1 MNSTHSPDTQGLSEI
16 QFDASMMDDFPAMVW
31 GVRLDGSACYY
42 NKAARAFSGDLRE
55 GAEGGAWL
63 DQVHPEDRNYCFTA
77 MRAAFDR
84 REPFEIEFRM
94 RRHDGEYRWLVDR
107 GAPMRNPSGEIT
119 GYLGV
124 AHDVTSH
131 RTADL
136 ARRESEE
143 QVRLLSAVTHD
154 MIWNWDLRS
163 RQVLCNAA
171 LVSTLGEFPSDTKSA
186 LAWWRGRLHPDDASR
201 VWQAFLR
208 AIEDGYAS
216 ISYEYRI
223 MDRTGEYLTVDD
235 HVSLIRD
242 HSRKLIRILGA
253 TRDVTKR
260 KQAEEAHVRMTRILE
275 ATTDLVSI
283 ITAEGQILFMNA
295 AGRRMLGMESRE
307 LDFHFSR
314 MHPEWAN
321 EIVLKEAVPAAIRD
335 GYWQGETALLH
346 SDGHEI
352 PVSQVVLS
360 HKRADGA
367 VEFLSSIMRDLS
379 DRKREEITRIEWAN
393 RYDAAIRA
401 SGQVLFDWNSF
412 TNEITYAGDLERLLG
427 HTLSE
432 MAGGLHR
439 FRELIHPFDLETFD
453 QEVQRVIVTR
463 EPFNLKF
470 RVLHKNESYVFIEA
484 KGYFFLDR
492 RGQIGRMVGF
502 FADVTAEHRAQEA
515 LARAHEGLEQR
526 VEERTAEL
534 ARTYLVIQDRALQQ
548 ESVAHLGQRALSGA
562 PLNSLLDEATA
573 LVRTIL
579 HADCCAVFEPSA
591 DGSELTFTAQ
601 TGWPEGCR
609 NARLPA
615 GRKSQP
621 GYSLLLR
628 ESVISENLEVE
639 KRFEVSD
646 AVTSAG
652 VASGVSVIIDA
663 DAGPIGALCAFT
675 LKKRAFIQDDVHFLQ
690 SVANVLSA
698 AIQRRRA
705 DENIRLAREQA
716 ETASRAKSE
725 FLSRMSHELRT
736 PLNAILGFTQLL
748 ELEPTSPTQYESISH
763 ISRAGKHL
771 LSLINEVLDITRIE
785 SGRLTFFPE
794 PTFLPD
800 FLRNVLDLIQPL
812 ATRHAINPKMDSSVA
827 ATAAHVLADP
837 QRLKQVFLNLLSN
850 AVKYNRPGGS
860 VVVSC
865 QEEGPR
871 VRINVIDTGKGIAAE
886 IMHRLFLPFERLG
899 AESTDIEGSGIGLA
913 LSRGIVTALDGELG
927 VESVPGQGST
937 FWVTLPRAQAA
948 PKSAPP
954 AAAAA
959 PSASA
964 PVPVSVESVPGAA
977 IKTLL
982 YIEDQD
988 LNLRLVERIIQTR
1001 KQYRLLTAVQ
1011 GSLGLALAREHR
1023 PDLVLLDLNLPD
1035 MTGDEVVRRLKSDPT
1050 LRHIPVLMVSADAM
1064 TDRIEQLMSLG
1075 ASGYLTK
1082 PYKVAELLG
1091 MIENMLAAH

>member
-1 MNSTHSPDTQGLSEI
+1 
-16 QFDASMMDDFPAMVW
+16 MMDDFPAMVW

-42 NKAARAFSGDLRE
+42 NKAARTFSGDLLE
-55 GAEGGAWL
+55 GAAGGAWL
-63 DQVHPEDRNYCFTA
+63 EQVHPEDRNYCFTA

-107 GAPMRNPSGEIT
+107 GSPMRNSAGEIT

-136 ARRESEE
+136 ARKESEE

-154 MIWNWDLRS
+154 MVWNWDLRS

-171 LVSTLGEFPSDTKSA
+171 LVSALGEFPSDTKRA
-186 LAWWRGRLHPDDASR
+186 LVWWRERLHPDDAGR
-201 VWQAFLR
+201 VWNAFQR
-208 AIEDGYAS
+208 AMEDGYAS

-223 MDRTGEYLTVDD
+223 KDRTGCYLTVDD

-242 HSRKLIRILGA
+242 HSRKLIRIIGA
-253 TRDVTKR
+253 TRDITKR
-260 KQAEEAHVRMTRILE
+260 KRAEEAQVRMTRILE
-275 ATTDLVSI
+275 ATTDLVSMV
-283 ITAEGQILFMNA
+283 TVEGQILFMNA
-295 AGRRMLGMESRE
+295 AGRKMLGLESGGS
-307 LDFHFSR
+307 LNINFSQ

-321 EIVLKEAVPAAIRD
+321 EIVLKEAVPSAIRD

-412 TNEITYAGDLERLLG
+412 NNEITYAGDIDRLLG
-427 HTLSE
+427 HSLSE
-432 MAGGLHR
+432 MAGGLDR
-439 FRELIHPFDLETFD
+439 FRKLIHPFDLETFD

-463 EPFNLKF
+463 DPFHLKF
-470 RVLHKNESYVFIEA
+470 RVLHKDESYVFIEA

-502 FADVTAEHRAQEA
+502 FADVTAQHRAQED
-515 LARAHEGLEQR
+515 LTRAHDGLEQR

-548 ESVAHLGQRALSGA
+548 ESVAHLGQRALGGA
-562 PLNSLLDEATA
+562 PLDSLLDEATA

-579 HADCCAVFEPSA
+579 HADCCAIFEPSA
-591 DGSELTFTAQ
+591 DGGDLIFTAQ
-601 TGWPEGCR
+601 TGWPEGFR
-609 NARLPA
+609 NMCLPA
-615 GRKSQP
+615 GRKSQA

-628 ESVISENLEVE
+628 EPVISENLALE

-646 AVTSAG
+646 AIRNLGLTSA
-652 VASGVSVIIDA
+652 VSVIIDA

-675 LKKRAFIQDDVHFLQ
+675 LKKRDFIQDDVHFLQ

-716 ETASRAKSE
+716 ESASRAKSE

-748 ELEPTSPTQYESISH
+748 ELDHTTPTQSESVSH
-763 ISRAGKHL
+763 ISRAGRHL

-785 SGRLTFFPE
+785 SGRLTFSPE

-800 FLRNVLDLIQPL
+800 FLREVLNLIQPL
-812 ATRHAINPKMDSSVA
+812 AARHGIDPKIDASVDVSA
-827 ATAAHVLADP
+827 GHVLTDP

-865 QEEGPR
+865 RVEGSR
-871 VRINVIDTGKGIAAE
+871 VRINVIDTGNGIAPE
-886 IMHRLFLPFERLG
+886 KMHRLFLPFERLG
-899 AESTDIEGSGIGLA
+899 AESTDVEGSGIGLA

-927 VESVPGQGST
+927 VESVLGQGST
-937 FWVTLPRAQAA
+937 FWVTLPRVQKEPA
-948 PKSAPP
+948 PHAPAMKPASFPTSAPP
-954 AAAAA
+954 
-959 PSASA
+959 S
-964 PVPVSVESVPGAA
+964 GAV
-977 IKTLL
+977 KTLL
-982 YIEDQD
+982 YIEDQEM
-988 LNLRLVERIIQTR
+988 NLRLVERILQTR
-1001 KQYRLLTAVQ
+1001 QQYRLLTAVQ
-1011 GSLGLALAREHR
+1011 GSLGLELAREHR

-1035 MTGDEVVRRLKSDPT
+1035 MTGDEILRRIKSDPA
-1050 LRHIPVLMVSADAM
+1050 LKNIPVLMVSADAM
-1064 TDRIEQLMSLG
+1064 GDRIEQLLQQG

-1082 PYKVAELLG
+1082 PYRVAELLR
-1091 MIENMLAAH
+1091 MIEEVLSTQ